1 MIRTA
6 KLFSALGDE
15 TRLNI
20 VLYLKDG
27 ERCACELPKAVNRA
41 QPTVS
46 QHLKVLKEAGVLKSR
61 RDGKKIM
68 YSVCCPEVLKVI
80 EFSKKIKPCK

>member
-6 KLFSALGDE
+6 KLFNALGDE
-15 TRLNI
+15 TRLKI

-46 QHLKVLKEAGVLKSR
+46 QHLKILREAGVLVSR

-68 YSVCCPEVLKVI
+68 YRVCCPEVLKLI
-80 EFSKKIKPCK
+80 EVSKKIKPC